1 MNIKFSQLLL
11 RHLLLLVP
19 LLALL
24 LAPSLAVS
32 ADPATAEVTSAS
44 VPVSTTELPT
54 ATSPTQKPSTIK
66 SPYQIDWPQWGE
78 VNGDPVRLD
87 EARFWLKF
95 SQRQPSPTE
104 RTPADIEQ
112 QAISYMCQQRQ
123 LRTLASQ
130 HDIVIT
136 DNDEQQWQQQRQQGI
151 RRYGGLGEYLIQ
163 VRRMYQSEAMYHWL
177 HNSDL
182 LADRLFEQLY
192 GTNGEKAPP
201 NTIEQYMKE
210 HQLVYGFWLYEEP
223 GSDSEKLSDLRKQLD
238 GKTAQQQLDLMKGF
252 RERQVQQGKSSE
264 GELVLASSRSNK
276 QKPDSR
282 QPDSLQSDSRRPTSA
297 KLISLNTFAP
307 DVAEVIQRQPL
318 NQAGPLI
325 NTTDGRYLMIRLPVS
340 AGQAVNNSNRPL
352 SYWAARQQLFRPLV
366 EEGCGGK

>member
-1 MNIKFSQLLL
+1 MNIKFSRLLF
-11 RHLLLLVP
+11 RYFLLLVP

-24 LAPSLAVS
+24 LAPGLAVR
-32 ADPATAEVTSAS
+32 ADQTTAEVTAA
-44 VPVSTTELPT
+44 PALT
-54 ATSPTQKPSTIK
+54 ATSSTSK

-136 DNDEQQWQQQRQQGI
+136 DNDEQQWQLQRQQGI

-192 GTNGEKAPP
+192 GVNGEKAPQ
-201 NTIEQYMKE
+201 NTVEQYMKE
-210 HQLVYGFWLYEEP
+210 HQLVYGFWLHEP
-223 GSDSEKLSDLRKQLD
+223 GSDSDQLSDLRKQLD
-238 GKTAQQQLDLMKGF
+238 GKTAQQQLALMKGF
-252 RERQVQQGKSSE
+252 RERQAQQGKSSK
-264 GELVLASSRSNK
+264 GELVLTNNSHNN

-282 QPDSLQSDSRRPTSA
+282 WPDSLQPSKAR
-297 KLISLNTFAP
+297 LISLNTFAP
-307 DVAEVIQRQPL
+307 EVAEVFKRQSL
-318 NQAGPLI
+318 GQAGPLI
-325 NTTDGRYLMIRLPVS
+325 NTTDGRYLIIRLPVS

-366 EEGCGGK
+366 KEGCGDMLRVKMDNDLRL

>member
-1 MNIKFSQLLL
+1 MNIKLPRLLSRQLLL
-11 RHLLLLVP
+11 LLP
-19 LLALL
+19 LLALLLSRL
-24 LAPSLAVS
+24 LAPSLAVR
-32 ADPATAEVTSAS
+32 ADQATAEVTSA
-44 VPVSTTELPT
+44 PASTV
-54 ATSPTQKPSTIK
+54 TSSTSK

-78 VNGDPVRLD
+78 VNGYPIRLD

-95 SQRQPSPTE
+95 SQRQPSLTE
-104 RTPADIEQ
+104 RTPTDIEQ

-136 DNDEQQWQQQRQQGI
+136 DNDEQKWQLQRQQGI

-182 LADRLFEQLY
+182 LADRLFEQMY
-192 GTNGEKAPP
+192 GVNGEKAPP
-201 NTIEQYMKE
+201 NTIDQYMKE
-210 HQLVYGFWLYEEP
+210 HQLVYGFWLYEL
-223 GSDSEKLSDLRKQLD
+223 GSDSDKLSDLRKQLD
-238 GKTAQQQLDLMKGF
+238 GKTAQQQLALMKGF
-252 RERQVQQGKSSE
+252 RERQVQQGKRSE
-264 GELVLASSRSNK
+264 GELVLASSSGNR
-276 QKPDSR
+276 QKPDAR
-282 QPDSLQSDSRRPTSA
+282 QPDSRRPTSA
-297 KLISLNTFAP
+297 RLISLNTFAP
-307 DVAEVIQRQPL
+307 EVAEVIQRQPL

-325 NTTDGRYLMIRLPVS
+325 NAADGHYLMIRLPVS

-366 EEGCGGK
+366 EEGCRV